1 MQGAPLLELHASI
14 AGVLATYDD
23 GGSQLADAADTHLG
37 LHVGPLKADVDV
49 SHDAL
54 HLQVWVMPWPLVL
67 PCMIMYRVQ
76 LFSSLVRT
84 LLVVTYARTIWRGF
98 MPLMRL

>member
-1 MQGAPLLELHASI
+1 MSHAWPRDKALSKSHEAASQVCNAQGAPLLELHASI

-37 LHVGPLKADVDV
+37 LHVGPIKADVDI

-54 HLQVWVMPWPLVL
+54 HLQV
-67 PCMIMYRVQ
+67 
-76 LFSSLVRT
+76 
-84 LLVVTYARTIWRGF
+84 
-98 MPLMRL
+98 